1 LGFVFVPQH
10 VQLIDFIDMPKLT
23 NNDVKRTFGI
33 TARFTA
39 EEHRALCEAAER
51 LNTSPALFAREVLL
65 ASIKTNATDRLILA
79 KTCKVEAMLQLLFGG
94 LFQQL
99 NEQKRFE
106 QEHFRQALE
115 TAEAV
120 QFRKAD
126 EHMTK
131 HIATAAGVT
140 NA

>member
-1 LGFVFVPQH
+1 MPQ
-10 VQLIDFIDMPKLT
+10 LT
-23 NNDVKRTFGI
+23 NNDAKRTFGI

-39 EEHRALCEAAER
+39 EEHKALREAAER
-51 LNTSPALFAREVLL
+51 LNTTPASFAREVLL
-65 ASIKTNATDRLILA
+65 ASTKATPTERLILA
-79 KTCKVEAMLQLLFGG
+79 KTCKLEAMLQLLFGG

-99 NEQKRFE
+99 NEQKTFE

-120 QFRKAD
+120 QFRKAE

-131 HIATAAGVT
+131 HAQPMKAVKSA
-140 NA
+140 